1 MDCSPPG
8 SSVHGISQAR
18 ILEWVAISF
27 SRGCSWPSDRTR
39 VSSIAGRHFTIWA
52 TRESHKTIYYVQKC
66 TSTDTAFPFPEF
78 TQTDILT
85 QACRDG
91 CAKTFTAALFA
102 LAKGYN
108 HHKYLP
114 ALELLNMSLQ
124 SNIMYLLKLTR
135 QVYGYRIRMVS
146 KVYIFEKKS
155 YRRVLMT
162 QDAIYL
168 SISIHV

>member
-1 MDCSPPG
+1 MVDFQIYDKVVYSYTYKNANYIKLVIIFAYQIAY
-8 SSVHGISQAR
+8 SKILYIILKSHFALAF
-18 ILEWVAISF
+18 ILEYF
-27 SRGCSWPSDRTR
+27 
-39 VSSIAGRHFTIWA
+39 
-52 TRESHKTIYYVQKC
+52 KTIYYVQKC

-108 HHKYLP
+108 HHKCLP